1 MPRVAAAEPVGRRVV
16 VRRAV
21 LRPDDRPRYADVVG
35 VLVDAGPA
43 ALSVRRRDGTVV
55 EVPRAEVRVLKVVPA
70 APADVLAL
78 EEVAALGWP
87 APHTRRLGRWLLRA
101 AEGWTGRANSVLP
114 LGDPG
119 LPLDDALAEVT
130 AWYAG
135 HGLPGRLAIPLPGRE
150 ALDAALA
157 RRGWSAYN
165 HTQVLTADVG
175 VTLRSL
181 PERADLPPVEIE
193 PVPGDDWVA
202 AYHYRGDSG
211 LPPVG
216 RAILTGSERPGFAV
230 VRSGRSGGSGGSAS
244 PALAIARA
252 SLDRGWMG
260 VTAVEVDPAHRR
272 RGLASHVMRALL
284 GWAAESG
291 APDVYLQVAD
301 ENEAALALY
310 DRIGFAPHHRYHYR
324 LAPAQPSR
332 RS

>member
-1 MPRVAAAEPVGRRVV
+1 MPRVAAVEPVGRRVV
-16 VRRAV
+16 VRRLVSGSAS
-21 LRPDDRPRYADVVG
+21 DPRYADVVG

-43 ALSVRRRDGTVV
+43 ALSVRRRDGTEVT
-55 EVPRAEVRVLKVVPA
+55 VPRSEVRVLKPVPA

-87 APHTRRLGRWLLRA
+87 APHTRRLGGWLLRA

-119 LPLDDALAEVT
+119 RPLDAALAEVRS
-130 AWYAG
+130 WYAG
-135 HGLPGRLAIPLPGRE
+135 HGLPARVAVPVPGRE

-157 RRGWSAYN
+157 ARGWSA
-165 HTQVLTADVG
+165 HSPVRVLTADVG

-181 PERADLPPVEIE
+181 PERRDLPPVEIE
-193 PVPGDDWVA
+193 PAPADDWVA

-230 VRSGRSGGSGGSAS
+230 VRSGRPGGPGGSAS
-244 PALAIARA
+244 PALAIGRA
-252 SLDRGWMG
+252 SLDRGWVG

-272 RGLASHVMRALL
+272 RGLASQVMRALL
-284 GWAAESG
+284 GWAADAG
-291 APDVYLQVAD
+291 VRDAYLQVAD
-301 ENEAALALY
+301 ENAAALALY
-310 DRIGFAPHHRYHYR
+310 DRLGFAPHHRYHYR
-324 LAPAQPSR
+324 LAPPG
-332 RS
+332 